1 MFITQ
6 IQLTSYWYWIP
17 KLCLTYLLD
26 LIVFYWDEINIRLI
40 IVKCTIQWYL
50 GHSHCYA
57 ATTPSSSK
65 ILSLTTNKVLCP
77 QHLWQPPVSQSSVFM
92 DLPILDIFLIF
103 LWREGPLSY
112 LFCHF
117 PCHYSSKGSWNLN
130 CYHFLNKFMSYAKK
144 KIIKGFYFFLSN
156 LDKVF
161 SLPNCPS

>member
-6 IQLTSYWYWIP
+6 IQLTSYWYWIL

-77 QHLWQPPVSQSSVFM
+77 QHLWQPPVS
-92 DLPILDIFLIF
+92 LPF
-103 LWREGPLSY
+103 LWIY
-112 LFCHF
+112 LFWIFFWYFCDKRGLWAIYFAIFPGITPLRVLEIWIVIIFQISSCHMQ
-117 PCHYSSKGSWNLN
+117 KKNN
-130 CYHFLNKFMSYAKK
+130 KRFL
-144 KIIKGFYFFLSN
+144 L
-156 LDKVF
+156 
-161 SLPNCPS
+161 LPFQSG